1 MNKFLKLFLMLLL
14 ISICSNQDSNLVATL
29 EEEDTLN
36 EEEQTLLKEDYPKIL
51 ADCLRDNG
59 YQIQTPFDIEDMK
72 ETLDIFV
79 KEMTRDER
87 IIFQE
92 NLSLCIHE
100 NNLWPDRKT
109 LNPEVM
115 AELYDNNVGL
125 AQCLREKGVDV
136 ADPTQD
142 DPKVD
147 LSKTGLEREDLK
159 EKLEKCDTEGWRSGK
174 RKR

>member
-79 KEMTRDER
+79 KEMVV
-87 IIFQE
+87 F
-92 NLSLCIHE
+92 
-100 NNLWPDRKT
+100 
-109 LNPEVM
+109 
-115 AELYDNNVGL
+115 
-125 AQCLREKGVDV
+125 
-136 ADPTQD
+136 
-142 DPKVD
+142 
-147 LSKTGLEREDLK
+147 
-159 EKLEKCDTEGWRSGK
+159 
-174 RKR
+174 